1 MQNLNVYMS
10 GSGSD
15 SVVSVIDEII
25 TEMIYMD
32 SKNTIVKVK
41 VSPKMDL
48 SKKENYDTLVEL
60 SLHLKAIGYN
70 SAIVLNA
77 KESILTGDEIN
88 NLVNLEEDIGK
99 NDVIMLIED
108 VWYDEYSLMDLLLAD
123 EKIRNFVNDLKA
135 QKLSPFENYL
145 MIYDFLTQ
153 RVYKR
158 NENDYNCQDHTARD
172 VISVMNGDYIVCVGY
187 ARVME
192 RLCNEM
198 GIRCES
204 QSCEVFDKKG
214 NPSGGHRNNSVYLED
229 EKYGIKGWYYADSCW
244 DSVKKGKEYKKT
256 YNYCLVPISD
266 KDKLKDDVIKIRK
279 GEKMFY
285 LYNSDQYGFDNG
297 NSFHSTGKTSV
308 LQNNLS
314 NKQQSEYSEI
324 RDCQQKSIEKIFGE
338 VSSDPIPLEAF
349 EKALKVVFRTQ
360 GLPEKEIDFQVKT
373 VLERTIAASEKDFS
387 TDAQNCFSVEALA
400 RRQKVSEL

>member
-1 MQNLNVYMS
+1 MQNLNVYMT
-10 GSGSD
+10 GSGMD

-60 SLHLKAIGYN
+60 SVHLKAIGYN

-123 EKIRNFVNDLKA
+123 EKIRNFIDDLKA

-153 RVYKR
+153 KVYKR
-158 NENDYNCQDHTARD
+158 KYRRWNSTRIRRENDR
-172 VISVMNGDYIVCVGY
+172 
-187 ARVME
+187 R
-192 RLCNEM
+192 
-198 GIRCES
+198 
-204 QSCEVFDKKG
+204 
-214 NPSGGHRNNSVYLED
+214 RNNRL
-229 EKYGIKGWYYADSCW
+229 I
-244 DSVKKGKEYKKT
+244 
-256 YNYCLVPISD
+256 
-266 KDKLKDDVIKIRK
+266 
-279 GEKMFY
+279 
-285 LYNSDQYGFDNG
+285 
-297 NSFHSTGKTSV
+297 
-308 LQNNLS
+308 
-314 NKQQSEYSEI
+314 
-324 RDCQQKSIEKIFGE
+324 
-338 VSSDPIPLEAF
+338 
-349 EKALKVVFRTQ
+349 
-360 GLPEKEIDFQVKT
+360 
-373 VLERTIAASEKDFS
+373 
-387 TDAQNCFSVEALA
+387 
-400 RRQKVSEL
+400 